1 MSDSALRRQVAQL
14 AAELARTQAEV
25 RTLRRGSRR
34 PQLGHS
40 SIDSGSL
47 DVVDSETGQVRLRLG
62 YQPDGTVGV
71 VPEGGD
77 PHPAPAVPVV
87 EPIPSGL
94 SVSWDGSLDGLDTLP
109 ADFDHVNVYVS
120 PEPGFTPSGATFVGT
135 ITRSGGALPVAPL
148 EVGETYYVRLVPV
161 GTGGVQGAPSPQA
174 SGVPAPVGG
183 VPGPGSIT
191 ETEIADDA
199 ISTPKLQAE
208 AVTALK
214 IAAQAIEAGHIQ
226 AAAITASKLEADLVL
241 GTRIIAGDPAGA
253 RVELDENGLRG
264 YDADDA
270 LVFAITDGNAV
281 FSGNITGSVISG
293 SRILMG
299 AAPDPHGAI
308 EETSS
313 GVQVRVQ
320 HGTHLAQ
327 LRASTDQANF
337 LVARDAGDPSTPTV
351 GFSTTSTGV
360 QFVVDSSARTADG
373 LPSITGLATPNSA
386 QLSLWSVRNDLG
398 SARATHVATSSSASA
413 EWHSGT
419 GSSVQVTAGAGSAS
433 MRFTPAEASDPADR
447 QGAGSL
453 FANRSPSDD
462 IAAVSLQSPRWEM
475 AGSPASLRR
484 SVLFVE
490 GANTDRPYTRMVHAA
505 RRILVMG
512 EATGGAYDTTSDGM
526 LDLASTHSI
535 RAPRH
540 DTMVGQF
547 NDITPT
553 GTPNGE
559 FVDFTAAQWDRPTI
573 KTGAS
578 GRVQVVVRAFGYS
591 SQTTGSS
598 LAIGW
603 RTSNNDITAHL
614 DRSYYFVC
622 GSTSYSQMLPCVE
635 HTFYATLTPNTEYTF
650 IPCWRKSSGA
660 WGSAVHMSNRLH
672 GTALLVTPLM

>member
-14 AAELARTQAEV
+14 ASELARTQAEV
-25 RTLRRGSRR
+25 HTLRRGARR
-34 PQLGHS
+34 PQLGNS

-62 YQPDGTVGV
+62 YQPDGSVGV

-77 PHPAPAVPVV
+77 PHPAPATPVV

-94 SVSWDGSLDGLDTLP
+94 SVSWDGSLSGLDTLP

-120 PEPGFTPSGATFVGT
+120 IESGFTPSGVTFVGT
-135 ITRSGGALPVAPL
+135 ITRSGGALPIAPL
-148 EVGETYYVRLVPV
+148 EVGTTYYVRLVPV

-226 AAAITASKLEADLVL
+226 AAAITAAKLEADLVL
-241 GTRIIAGDPAGA
+241 GTRIIAGNPSGA

-270 LVFAITDGNAV
+270 LVFAIDDTGNAI
-281 FSGNITGSVISG
+281 FTGNITGSEISG

-299 AAPDPHGAI
+299 TPGGGTGTI
-308 EETSS
+308 EELS
-313 GVQVRVQ
+313 GAVRVLVTAAGGQRAQMSASADQTQLAVWAGAAASAPMGGLIAQPDVVALTLQSVGNDPTAPYSQ
-320 HGTHLAQ
+320 HGVVSGEAIGLWRAGTESAVQ
-327 LRASTDQANF
+327 LRAT
-337 LVARDAGDPSTPTV
+337 
-351 GFSTTSTGV
+351 
-360 QFVVDSSARTADG
+360 
-373 LPSITGLATPNSA
+373 
-386 QLSLWSVRNDLG
+386 
-398 SARATHVATSSSASA
+398 
-413 EWHSGT
+413 
-419 GSSVQVTAGAGSAS
+419 QVSAS
-433 MRFTPAEASDPADR
+433 MMLTATDATTPGDE
-447 QGAGSL
+447 QGPGFL
-453 FANRSPSDD
+453 FANRSVADD
-462 IAAVSLQSPRWEM
+462 IAAVSLQSPRWE
-475 AGSPASLRR
+475 GEGDPASLRR
-484 SVLFVE
+484 SVLFAE
-490 GANTDRPYTRMVHAA
+490 GANTGRPYTRMVHAA
-505 RRILVMG
+505 RRVLVMG

-526 LDLASTHSI
+526 LDLANTHSI

-540 DTMVGQF
+540 STVVGQF
-547 NDITPT
+547 NDAVPA
-553 GTPNGE
+553 GTTNGE
-559 FVDFTAAQWDRPTI
+559 FVDFTAAQWDRVTV

-578 GRVQVVVRAFGYS
+578 GRVQVIVRAFGYS

-603 RTSNNDITAHL
+603 RTSNGDIEAHL
-614 DRSYYFVC
+614 DRAYYFVC

-635 HTFYATLTPNTEYTF
+635 HTFYATLTPDTTYTF